1 MSYVKFDKGQ
11 LVNLEY
17 SLQRE
22 ILQSNRTGTYLST
35 TLNGCNT
42 RKYHGL
48 LVTPIKEFVGE
59 KHVLLSALDP
69 TFIQHGSEFN
79 LGIHRFQGG
88 TYDPGG
94 HKYIRE
100 VEFKKLPVIT
110 YRVGGVVLVMERLLV
125 EHEQQVIIRYTLVEA
140 NSPTV
145 LRLRPFLAF
154 RNIHSLSKANL
165 YVNRK
170 YHTISNGIK
179 IRLYDGYPYLS
190 MQMNKKCEFIP
201 VPDWYYNIE
210 YTKERSRG
218 YEYLEDLYVPGYFEV
233 AIKEGESILFSAS
246 TFEDKPRMLKK
257 KFTGELSKKRNLDSF
272 TAFLQ
277 NASEQFI
284 QKRGRETNLI
294 SGFPWYGSDTRQ
306 ALVALPGIVLSTG
319 NTNLY
324 RKVLRTYANHLH
336 EGLFPRSIELK
347 IPDYSATDIPL
358 WFFWAIQQWVK
369 TEKNGKWIW
378 REFGDHLKLILTT
391 YLKGLSFNN
400 KMLSNGLV
408 YAGKDRTALTWM
420 DSQIDGIPLVQRK
433 GLTVEIN
440 ALWYN
445 AVGVAV
451 ELAEQ
456 ANDHLFLTEWEG
468 MHERIK
474 DSFKKSF
481 WLEDDG
487 YLADCIDA
495 NNIDRSVRPNMVI
508 ATALDYSPLTREQK
522 KKVLAVCRDQL
533 LTPRG
538 LRTLAPH
545 HENYAGNVK
554 GNHAERE
561 KGIHQGAAW
570 PWLIRFFAEG
580 YLKVHRQGGVPFVK
594 EILKKFE
601 EELSEHCIGTLSEM
615 YNGNPPHEAKGA
627 FSQAWSVAAIV
638 AALKMTEQYETG

>member
-48 LVTPIKEFVGE
+48 LVTPIKEFGGE

-69 TFIQHGSEFN
+69 TLIQYGSEFN
-79 LGIHRFQGG
+79 LGIHCFQGG
-88 TYDPGG
+88 TYNPGG

-100 VEFKKLPVIT
+100 VEFEKLPGIT
-110 YRVGGVVLVMERLLV
+110 YRVGGVILVMERLLV
-125 EHEQQVIIRYTLVEA
+125 ENEQQVIIRYTLEEA
-140 NSPTV
+140 NSPTL
-145 LRLRPFLAF
+145 LRFRPFLAF
-154 RNIHSLSKANL
+154 RNIHELSKANL
-165 YVNRK
+165 YINRK
-170 YHTISNGIK
+170 FYSISNGIK

-218 YEYLEDLYVPGYFEV
+218 YESLEDLYVPGYFEV
-233 AIKEGESILFSAS
+233 AIKKGESILFSAS
-246 TFEDKPRMLKK
+246 TSEDKPRMLKK
-257 KFTGELSKKRNLDSF
+257 KFTSELSKKRTLDSF
-272 TAFLQ
+272 PAFLQ

-284 QKRGRETNLI
+284 QKRGRETDLI
-294 SGFPWYGSDTRQ
+294 SGFPWYGTDTRQ

-324 RKVLRTYANHLH
+324 RKVLRTYGNHLH
-336 EGLFPRSIELK
+336 EGLFPRSIESK
-347 IPDYSATDIPL
+347 IPDYNATDIPL

-378 REFGDHLKLILTT
+378 REFGDQLKLILAT
-391 YLKGLSFNN
+391 YRKGLSFNN
-400 KMLSNGLV
+400 KMLSNGLI
-408 YAGKDRTALTWM
+408 YAGKNHTALTWM
-420 DSQIDGIPLVQRK
+420 DSQMDGIPLVQRK
-433 GLTVEIN
+433 GLAVEIN

-474 DSFKKSF
+474 DSFKRIF
-481 WLEDDG
+481 WQEDAG
-487 YLADCIDA
+487 YLVDYIDGRYV
-495 NNIDRSVRPNMVI
+495 DRSVRPNMVI
-508 ATALDYSPLTREQK
+508 ATALDYSPLSREQK
-522 KKVLAVCRDQL
+522 KKVLGVCRDQL

-538 LRTLAPH
+538 LRTLAPN

-554 GNHAERE
+554 GNHVERE
-561 KGIHQGAAW
+561 RAIHQGAAW
-570 PWLIRFFAEG
+570 PWLIRFFVEG

-638 AALKMTEQYETG
+638 AAFKMTEQFEKR